1 MKAANVKVI
10 AKALGE
16 LDSSQRLEVILSL
29 SKFKKEN
36 KEYLSYLLFEKA
48 DEDNYIANIK
58 LEMDEMFEGINTSH
72 YYYMKKSIRKI
83 QRSIKTYVRYSKKK
97 TTEVELL
104 IYFCEKMLEIEP
116 SIKSN
121 QVILNIYLRQREL
134 INKAISCLHE
144 DLRFDYQIELD
155 KLDE

>member
-1 MKAANVKVI
+1 VKAANVKVI

-121 QVILNIYLRQREL
+121 QVIFNIYMRQREL
-134 INKAISCLHE
+134 INKAISSLHE